1 MKRNGSLIVWGII
14 LLVGGVL
21 LLLAQAKII
30 VDIQSLI
37 VPIILLGLGLA
48 FHLQYFFSGRKNE
61 GVLVPGGIL
70 LVYGLLFLAVQRFG
84 QSFQI
89 LWPLFILGTALGLFE
104 LYVFSRGRSGS
115 MAPVFILTAI
125 GGGALLFTCGVVSDW
140 NVFIAALLIVIGASL
155 MAGAFVRGYRKN
167 ASNDSKADQM
177 PEQEPGQK
185 PQEKADEAPK
195 NQG

>member
-30 VDIQSLI
+30 VDFQSLI
-37 VPIILLGLGLA
+37 VPIILLGLSLA
-48 FHLQYFFSGRKNE
+48 FHLQYFFSDRKNE

-84 QSFQI
+84 QTFQM
-89 LWPLFILGTALGLFE
+89 LWPLFILGPALGLLE

-115 MAPVFILTAI
+115 MVPVFILTAV

-140 NVFIAALLIVIGASL
+140 NILIAALLIIIGAS
-155 MAGAFVRGYRKN
+155 MMVGAFARGYRKI
-167 ASNDSKADQM
+167 ASSKPSVEQAPAQ
-177 PEQEPGQK
+177 PEQNT
-185 PQEKADEAPK
+185 QEKPEEPPK

>member
-70 LVYGLLFLAVQRFG
+70 LVYGLLFLAVQKFG

-89 LWPLFILGTALGLFE
+89 LWPLFILGPALGLFE

-115 MAPVFILTAI
+115 MAPVFILTAV

-140 NVFIAALLIVIGASL
+140 NVFIAALLIVIGASM
-155 MAGAFVRGYRKN
+155 MAGAFARGYRKN
-167 ASNDSKADQM
+167 AGNKPEVERM
-177 PEQEPGQK
+177 PPQDPGQK
-185 PQEKADEAPK
+185 PPDKPGEPPV